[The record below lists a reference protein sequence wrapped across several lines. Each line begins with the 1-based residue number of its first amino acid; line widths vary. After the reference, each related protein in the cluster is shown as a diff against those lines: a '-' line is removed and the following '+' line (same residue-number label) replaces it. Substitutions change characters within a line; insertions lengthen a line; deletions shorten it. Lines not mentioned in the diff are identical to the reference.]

1 MSRKREEKNSV
12 SRFSHI
18 LTWGYIRITMH
29 FCTATQESD
38 FYERSNKMGATQPIR
53 NRKELQKFS
62 TYYQTVKP
70 HPRNYALI
78 ILGLNTALRISDLLQ
93 LQWFDVYDFYTQRF
107 REHLLILEQ
116 KTGKQNYIALNKN
129 AKNALRWYMD
139 ACFPQESDYLFCK
152 NTDRQHPINRSQAYR
167 IVKEAAAQTTNSR
180 MVSCHSMRKTFG
192 YHAWKQG
199 AQPALLMGLFNH
211 SSYDVTKRYLG
222 IEQDEKDSV
231 YLKID
236 L

>member
-1 MSRKREEKNSV
+1 
-12 SRFSHI
+12 
-18 LTWGYIRITMH
+18 
-29 FCTATQESD
+29 
-38 FYERSNKMGATQPIR
+38 MGTTQPIR

-129 AKNALRWYMD
+129 ARNALRWYMD
-139 ACFPQESDYLFCK
+139 ACFPQECDYLFCK
-152 NTDRQHPINRSQAYR
+152 NSN
-167 IVKEAAAQTTNSR
+167 K
-180 MVSCHSMRKTFG
+180 HSI
-192 YHAWKQG
+192 YHTC
-199 AQPALLMGLFNH
+199 PE
-211 SSYDVTKRYLG
+211 YKR
-222 IEQDEKDSV
+222 V
-231 YLKID
+231 
-236 L
+236 

>member
-1 MSRKREEKNSV
+1 
-12 SRFSHI
+12 
-18 LTWGYIRITMH
+18 
-29 FCTATQESD
+29 
-38 FYERSNKMGATQPIR
+38 MGTTQPIR

-62 TYYQTVKP
+62 AYYQTVKP

-93 LQWFDVYDFYTQRF
+93 LQWSDVYDFYAQRF

-192 YHAWKQG
+192 YHAWK
-199 AQPALLMGLFNH
+199 PV
-211 SSYDVTKRYLG
+211 SYTHLTLPTNSRV
-222 IEQDEKDSV
+222 
-231 YLKID
+231 
-236 L
+236 

>member
-1 MSRKREEKNSV
+1 M
-12 SRFSHI
+12 
-18 LTWGYIRITMH
+18 
-29 FCTATQESD
+29 
-38 FYERSNKMGATQPIR
+38 
-53 NRKELQKFS
+53 
-62 TYYQTVKP
+62 
-70 HPRNYALI
+70 
-78 ILGLNTALRISDLLQ
+78 
-93 LQWFDVYDFYTQRF
+93 
-107 REHLLILEQ
+107 LILEQ

-129 AKNALRWYMD
+129 ARNARRWYMD
-139 ACFPQESDYLFCK
+139 ACFPQECDYLFCK

>member
-1 MSRKREEKNSV
+1 
-12 SRFSHI
+12 
-18 LTWGYIRITMH
+18 
-29 FCTATQESD
+29 
-38 FYERSNKMGATQPIR
+38 MGTTQPIR

-93 LQWFDVYDFYTQRF
+93 LQWSDVYDFYTQHF

-139 ACFPQESDYLFCK
+139 ACFPQECDYLFCK

>member
-1 MSRKREEKNSV
+1 
-12 SRFSHI
+12 
-18 LTWGYIRITMH
+18 
-29 FCTATQESD
+29 
-38 FYERSNKMGATQPIR
+38 MGTTQPIR

-93 LQWFDVYDFYTQRF
+93 LQWSDVYDFYTQRF

-139 ACFPQESDYLFCK
+139 ACFPQECDYLFCK

-199 AQPALLMGLFNH
+199 AQPAQLMGLFNH

>member
-1 MSRKREEKNSV
+1 
-12 SRFSHI
+12 
-18 LTWGYIRITMH
+18 
-29 FCTATQESD
+29 
-38 FYERSNKMGATQPIR
+38 MGTTQPIR

-78 ILGLNTALRISDLLQ
+78 ILGLNTALRISDLLR
-93 LQWFDVYDFYTQRF
+93 LQWSAVYDFDAQRF
-107 REHLLILEQ
+107 RDHLLIFEQ

-129 AKNALRWYMD
+129 AKTALQWYMD
-139 ACFPQESDYLFCK
+139 DCLPQESDYLFCK

-167 IVKEAAAQTTNSR
+167 IVKEAALQTTSSGPI
-180 MVSCHSMRKTFG
+180 SCHSMRKTFG

-199 AQPALLMGLFNH
+199 AQPALLMRVFNH

>member
-1 MSRKREEKNSV
+1 MKGVTKWVLHNRFEIARNYKNSA
-12 SRFSHI
+12 
-18 LTWGYIRITMH
+18 LTTR
-29 FCTATQESD
+29 
-38 FYERSNKMGATQPIR
+38 RSNHT
-53 NRKELQKFS
+53 
-62 TYYQTVKP
+62 
-70 HPRNYALI
+70 PRNYALI

-93 LQWFDVYDFYTQRF
+93 LQWSDVYDFYTQRF

-139 ACFPQESDYLFCK
+139 ACFPQECDYLFCK

>member
-1 MSRKREEKNSV
+1 
-12 SRFSHI
+12 
-18 LTWGYIRITMH
+18 
-29 FCTATQESD
+29 
-38 FYERSNKMGATQPIR
+38 MGTTQPIR

-129 AKNALRWYMD
+129 AKNAHDGIWMPVFHRKVII
-139 ACFPQESDYLFCK
+139 CF
-152 NTDRQHPINRSQAYR
+152 A
-167 IVKEAAAQTTNSR
+167 
-180 MVSCHSMRKTFG
+180 KTPTG
-192 YHAWKQG
+192 SIPSTVRRHT
-199 AQPALLMGLFNH
+199 AL
-211 SSYDVTKRYLG
+211 
-222 IEQDEKDSV
+222 
-231 YLKID
+231 
-236 L
+236 

>member
-1 MSRKREEKNSV
+1 M
-12 SRFSHI
+12 
-18 LTWGYIRITMH
+18 T
-29 FCTATQESD
+29 
-38 FYERSNKMGATQPIR
+38 
-53 NRKELQKFS
+53 
-62 TYYQTVKP
+62 
-70 HPRNYALI
+70 LI

-93 LQWFDVYDFYTQRF
+93 LQWSDVYEFFTLQRF

-139 ACFPQESDYLFCK
+139 TCFPQECDYLFCK